1 MLGKFFS
8 IAALGTALMLP
19 SAGAVQAAD
28 PTGVW
33 INDKGD
39 TKVRV
44 SLCGAALC
52 GTVAWLGKP
61 TDAEGRPK
69 TDRHNVDAGKRQRRL
84 IGLPVLLGMKPAG
97 EDSWSG
103 HIYNAVDGKTYVSR
117 VTLASA
123 NSLQVQG
130 CVLGGLFCKSMTWT
144 RTN

>member
-1 MLGKFFS
+1 MLGRLFS
-8 IAALGTALMLP
+8 IAALAIAVVLP
-19 SAGAVQAAD
+19 AHASD

-44 SLCGAALC
+44 SRCGATLC

-61 TDAEGRPK
+61 TDASGQPK
-69 TDRHNVDAGKRQRRL
+69 TDRHNPDVAKRPRRL
-84 IGLPVLLGMKPAG
+84 IGLPVLLGMRPAG
-97 EDSWSG
+97 DDRWSG
-103 HIYNAVDGKTYVSR
+103 HIYNADDGQTYASR

-123 NSLQVQG
+123 DRMQVQG
-130 CVLGGLFCKSMTWT
+130 CVLGGLLCKSMTWT